1 VPLQRENRKL
11 AAIVAADVV
20 GYSRLTGQDEEGTV
34 RALRAHRQEFIDQ
47 TIAEY
52 GGRIANTAGDSLL
65 LEFSS
70 AVDAVRCSIAFQ
82 EGMAKR
88 NSSVATDRK
97 IRFRIGINIGDVIA
111 QGSDIVGEGV
121 NIAARLEGL
130 SEPGGILLSDDAY
143 RQVHTRIK
151 EVFVG
156 GGPKRLKNIAEPVT
170 VWRWSPDG
178 AKSDPGEASPD
189 VWPAVT
195 ALPLPDKPSI
205 VVLPFDNMSGDP
217 EQEYFSDG
225 MSEDIITDL
234 SKVSELFVI
243 ARSSAFSFKGKAGK
257 IPEICAELGVRYALE
272 GSVRKA
278 GGRVRIN
285 AQLIDGISGG
295 HLWAD
300 RYDRELDDI
309 FEVQDEVTRK
319 IVAALKIE
327 LSPAEKLLIIGSG
340 TRNVAAHDY
349 FLKGRELLFGIV
361 SDAQMFE
368 AAKTYF
374 QNAIDLDADYSTAY
388 ARLAMGHILDFQN
401 GWSGTGDAALKKATQ
416 FSELAIAKDN
426 DDFFAHYVAAVVA
439 MFSKDLDRVAVE
451 AGKALKLNPNFGL
464 AINARGIVSVYSGE
478 PLKAIPDIEA
488 AMRLD
493 PMGRE
498 RYLQFLGT
506 AYFVAG
512 DFERA
517 AAAFRE
523 RVALN
528 PITDLG
534 RSFLASALGQM
545 GQYDEA
551 RKVWDAL
558 MKINPN
564 YSQAD
569 HLSRLPFKKRS
580 DTKPFTD
587 GLKLAGLPRG

>member
-1 VPLQRENRKL
+1 
-11 AAIVAADVV
+11 
-20 GYSRLTGQDEEGTV
+20 
-34 RALRAHRQEFIDQ
+34 
-47 TIAEY
+47 
-52 GGRIANTAGDSLL
+52 
-65 LEFSS
+65 
-70 AVDAVRCSIAFQ
+70 
-82 EGMAKR
+82 
-88 NSSVATDRK
+88 SVATDRK

-111 QGSDIVGEGV
+111 QGSDIVGDGV

-151 EVFVG
+151 EIFVG

-170 VWRWSPDG
+170 VWRWSTDG
-178 AKSDPGEASPD
+178 AKSDLGEASPD

-234 SKVSELFVI
+234 SKVTELFVI
-243 ARSSAFSFKGKAGK
+243 GPSSAFAFKGKAGN

-278 GGRVRIN
+278 GSRVRIN
-285 AQLIDGISGG
+285 AQLIDGVSGG
-295 HLWAD
+295 HLWAE
-300 RYDRELDDI
+300 RFDRELTDI
-309 FEVQDEVTRK
+309 FDVQDEVTQM

-327 LSPAEKLLIIGSG
+327 LSPAEKSLIIGSG
-340 TRNVAAHDY
+340 TKNVQAHDY
-349 FLKGRELLFGIV
+349 FLKGRELLFGIL

-368 AAKTYF
+368 AAKAFF
-374 QNAIDLDADYSTAY
+374 QYAIDLDPDYATAY
-388 ARLAMGHILDFQN
+388 AGLAMAHIFDYQN
-401 GWSGTGDAALKKATQ
+401 HWSGAGDAALDKAEQ
-416 FSELAIAKDN
+416 FSDQAIAKD
-426 DDFFAHYVAAVVA
+426 DDDDFAHYVAAVVA
-439 MFSKDLDRVAVE
+439 MFRKDFKRWQTE
-451 AGKALKLNPNFGL
+451 ADKALAINPNFAL
-464 AINARGIVSVYSGE
+464 AIHVRGSLNIYAGA

-493 PMGRE
+493 PASRE
-498 RYLQFLGT
+498 RYLQFLGS

-512 DFERA
+512 DYERA

-534 RSFLASALGQM
+534 RSFLASALGQI

-558 MKINPN
+558 MKINPD
-564 YSQAD
+564 YSQAE
-569 HLSRLPFKKRS
+569 HLERLPFKKRS